1 VPVLCDDR
9 CDQAVW
15 KHRTALNHAPS
26 ALVFACKK
34 TKQDTTQPRPR
45 PYPSNVYAPVYG
57 ATLAGGRSLKAYLA
71 ITFRQFFWV
80 T

>member
-1 VPVLCDDR
+1 MHAKLKKKHVLKGRGLPVPVLCDDR

-45 PYPSNVYAPVYG
+45 PYPSNVYALVYG
-57 ATLAGGRSLKAYLA
+57 
-71 ITFRQFFWV
+71 
-80 T
+80 